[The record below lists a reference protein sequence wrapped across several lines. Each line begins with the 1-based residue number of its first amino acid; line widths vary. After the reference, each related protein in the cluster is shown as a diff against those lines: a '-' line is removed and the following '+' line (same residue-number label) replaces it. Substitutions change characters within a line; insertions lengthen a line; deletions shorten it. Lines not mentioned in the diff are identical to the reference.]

1 MIKWGKRKKIFL
13 GKKRFFF
20 LFVDIN
26 PGLVVSIRLVNVFYS
41 RDSTYLWNTKRP
53 KIPIFGW
60 GKQQQYKYFVILS
73 VLVFFINIKEK
84 VGSHRERERDDLQYC
99 M

>member
-1 MIKWGKRKKIFL
+1 MIKWEKRKKKSFL
-13 GKKRFFF
+13 GKKRFF

-60 GKQQQYKYFVILS
+60 GKQQQHKYFVILS
-73 VLVFFINIKEK
+73 VLVFFINIIEK
-84 VGSHRERERDDLQYC
+84 VGSHRERER
-99 M
+99 